1 MVPEGPE
8 GVDLTTALEAMFDDG
23 IRSVLVEGGA
33 RVITSFL
40 SLGLADRLVVAIAP
54 RVMGSGTDAVNDLGI
69 TEVASSIRLERR
81 AVHVAGDDVLIAG
94 DLAT

>member
-1 MVPEGPE
+1 M
-8 GVDLTTALEAMFDDG
+8 
-23 IRSVLVEGGA
+23 
-33 RVITSFL
+33 ITSFL

-54 RVMGSGTDAVNDLGI
+54 RVMGSGTDAVNDLGT
-69 TEVASSIRLERR
+69 TEIASAIRLERR

>member
-1 MVPEGPE
+1 
-8 GVDLTTALEAMFDDG
+8 
-23 IRSVLVEGGA
+23 
-33 RVITSFL
+33 
-40 SLGLADRLVVAIAP
+40 
-54 RVMGSGTDAVNDLGI
+54 MGSGTDAVNDLGI